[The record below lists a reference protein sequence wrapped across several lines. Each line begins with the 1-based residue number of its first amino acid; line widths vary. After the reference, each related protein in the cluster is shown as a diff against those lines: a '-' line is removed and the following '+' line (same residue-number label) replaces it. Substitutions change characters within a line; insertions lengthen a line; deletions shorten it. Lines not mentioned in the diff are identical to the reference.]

1 MCLVNSLSGVKYLR
15 DEEAI
20 KMFAKRLRELRLER
34 KMSQQELAL
43 KVGLEQSQ
51 VGRIERCLVN
61 TSISHAVALAKGLN
75 VPVHELFMFSNST
88 GDSKGANPH

>member
-1 MCLVNSLSGVKYLR
+1 VKYLR

-20 KMFAKRLRELRLER
+20 KHFAKRLKELRLER
-34 KMSQQELAL
+34 NISQQKLAL

-61 TSISHAVALAKGLN
+61 TSISHAVVLAKGLG
-75 VPVHELFMFSNST
+75 VPVYELFMFQKPAKET
-88 GDSKGANPH
+88 KKGK